1 MKFLS
6 TAALAALAAFAA
18 FSAAADEGMWTF
30 DNPPAA
36 AIEQKYG
43 VKLDSA
49 WLNHVRE
56 STVRLRDG
64 LHRLLHFGRRPDPHE
79 PPLRRGLRLAD
90 FLRRP

>member
-18 FSAAADEGMWTF
+18 FQRPPTKAWTF

-56 STVRLRDG
+56 STVRS
-64 LHRLLHFGRRPDPHE
+64 RRAAPAPSS
-79 PPLRRGLRLAD
+79 RATA
-90 FLRRP
+90 